1 MILALLSVG
10 LTAGVFA
17 QTTLGLN
24 SPKELPSYLE
34 SIPMG
39 GGADFRADHA
49 TVAISDSDHIFV
61 AWHSQIDDSPDRF
74 QVEGM
79 LIPKTGTDQWTIPA
93 LADTDFHRVLGDPAL
108 NIHSTDDDSCQR
120 PDVVAV
126 GENFIVTW
134 VRFDVGTASNYE
146 HLESVLVEVDTGS
159 TVKISAIVGTQA
171 GEGKRVDEEVESGE
185 VEVMP
190 DLVALGTDHAGV
202 IYVHEAGISGSSNQ
216 YRNHDIRFAE
226 LDFSGNSFHTEIQM
240 LFEDQPLDHL
250 SGGPMQGG
258 NVSPD
263 ICTDADG
270 NLVFAFSTFIAA
282 GHHSNNDPQ
291 DSRIRLFRFAPNAN
305 ATLWDWDQEDA
316 HDFAH
321 NGTSNEDPMRRPNLA
336 GSELDF
342 AATDN
347 LLLLTWIDTEAD
359 GATPDMIRVVV
370 IDYEPSTPTTTAYD
384 HPTSAYDGHPVPLNL
399 EDSYF
404 GDAIIYDR
412 EFLTVRTIRAR
423 PVGGSSSS
431 EVVGATSW
439 RPALATSEYSG
450 SSNDVVVMTWE
461 GDSSVSGVTEY
472 RIHILVRKL

>member
-1 MILALLSVG
+1 MSLVLLSFG
-10 LTAGVFA
+10 LTAGLFA
-17 QTTLGLN
+17 QGTSLGLN
-24 SPKELPSYLE
+24 SPEELPSYLE

-39 GGADFRADHA
+39 GGADF
-49 TVAISDSDHIFV
+49 
-61 AWHSQIDDSPDRF
+61 
-74 QVEGM
+74 
-79 LIPKTGTDQWTIPA
+79 
-93 LADTDFHRVLGDPAL
+93 HRVLGDPAL
-108 NIHSTDDDSCQR
+108 NIHGTDDDSCQR
-120 PDVVAV
+120 SDVVAV

-190 DLVALGTDHAGV
+190 DLVALGTDLAGV

-226 LDFSGNSFHTEIQM
+226 LDFSGNSFHTEIQV

-263 ICTDADG
+263 ICTDAEG
-270 NLVFAFSTFIAA
+270 NVVFAFSTFNAY

-291 DSRIRLFRFAPNAN
+291 DSKIRLYRFAPNAN
-305 ATLWDWDQEDA
+305 ATLWDWDQLDA
-316 HDFAH
+316 QDFAH
-321 NGTSNEDPMRRPNLA
+321 NGTSNEDPMRRPNLS

-347 LLLLTWIDTEAD
+347 LLLLTWIDTKAD
-359 GATPDMIRVVV
+359 GQTPDMIRVVV
-370 IDYEPSTPTTTAYD
+370 IDYGTTTPTYTEYN
-384 HPTSAYDGHPVPLNL
+384 HPISDFDGHPVPLNL
-399 EDSYF
+399 EDAYF
-404 GDAIIYDR
+404 GNAIIYDR
-412 EFLTVRTIRAR
+412 EFSAARTIRAR

-431 EVVGATSW
+431 EVAGTTSW
-439 RPALATSEYSG
+439 RPALATSEYTG
-450 SSNDVVVMTWE
+450 SSNNLVVMTWE